1 MGKPVGVFEESGH
14 TDEVIIL
21 NQHHISPYSL
31 SVFFS
36 LHLLCSLFNIF
47 SGLSL
52 SVFVLS
58 PLFPFF
64 VSIISSFAFFCL
76 PLSLHFLL
84 SPFIS
89 YGISFS
95 LCACICLS
103 LAGFLVYHS
112 SQEAVV
118 WDIPVSTVIGY
129 GLSSFIGALLSCKIT
144 QGSFCLSGNQFI
156 GDIYSG
162 MTFSGFVF
170 QRQTVLLLL
179 AG

>member
-1 MGKPVGVFEESGH
+1 MQTSDVCVFLCLSVCTVVQSVLRRVTCVCCCSVSNVAGQARWCRSVWRVSAHWWSRHLKPAPHLS
-14 TDEVIIL
+14 I
-21 NQHHISPYSL
+21 QL

-47 SGLSL
+47 SGLSPYSL
-52 SVFVLS
+52 SLS
-58 PLFPFF
+58 LSYLHLQGF
-64 VSIISSFAFFCL
+64 FFCL

-95 LCACICLS
+95 LCVCICLS

-118 WDIPVSTVIGY
+118 WDIPVSTVI
-129 GLSSFIGALLSCKIT
+129 
-144 QGSFCLSGNQFI
+144 
-156 GDIYSG
+156 
-162 MTFSGFVF
+162 
-170 QRQTVLLLL
+170 
-179 AG
+179 